1 MQTSSQDSYFGFE
14 DLCNLAVAAS
24 SDRKGGTRLTSQR
37 LSCLRESLWGN
48 TANNEGRKALDQSPV
63 LAVALAFQLAIF
75 VTGPY
80 GMREDSDKSVAVIE
94 GFNMLATFLEDNSF
108 DILLSCWTAP
118 YALFHLALLCHL
130 SRAMNPSSVESMP
143 AADKAA
149 IGRRLGRVSMM
160 LKSYC
165 FIFRGLEGLL
175 LLYENITNPGEDREL
190 VSPTTMPYSRNYLIF

>member
-1 MQTSSQDSYFGFE
+1 M
-14 DLCNLAVAAS
+14 
-24 SDRKGGTRLTSQR
+24 
-37 LSCLRESLWGN
+37 
-48 TANNEGRKALDQSPV
+48 